1 MELVAI
7 FLGILPGFAWLF
19 FYLRED
25 LHPEP
30 KNLIALTF
38 IFGVTSAI
46 FALGIQVVLSH
57 AFEGFGIKK
66 YSLIAILFLALVEE
80 LAKFGGAFFA
90 VHKNEAFDEPVDAM
104 IYMVVASLGFATLE
118 NVGAL
123 GGFVSGYSGSAAV
136 SEIISVSS
144 MRFVGATLLH
154 TLSSGIVG
162 YYWAKSIRDFG
173 SRGNLILG
181 IILATMLHTLF
192 NYLIITSESLSYS
205 ILLVIIV
212 GFIILN
218 DFEKLKE
225 KAI

>member
-1 MELVAI
+1 MELIAI
-7 FLGILPGFAWLF
+7 FFGIIPGFAWLF

-30 KNLIALTF
+30 KSLIALTF
-38 IFGVTSAI
+38 IFGVASAI

-57 AFEGFGIKK
+57 AFRGFGIGK
-66 YSLIAILFLALVEE
+66 YSFVAILILALVEE

-123 GGFVSGYSGSAAV
+123 GGFVSGYSGSATV
-136 SEIISVSS
+136 SEIINVSS

-162 YYWAKSIRDFG
+162 YYWAKSIRGFG
-173 SRGNLILG
+173 SKGNLILG
-181 IILATMLHTLF
+181 IILATLLHTLF

-212 GFIILN
+212 GFITLN

>member
-1 MELVAI
+1 MDLLAI
-7 FLGILPGFAWLF
+7 FFGILPGFAWLF

-46 FALGIQVVLSH
+46 FALGVQVVLSH
-57 AFEGFGIKK
+57 SFESFGIKK
-66 YSLIAILFLALVEE
+66 YSLIAISFLALVEE

-118 NVGAL
+118 NIGAL
-123 GGFVSGYSGSAAV
+123 GGFVSGYSGSAAI
-136 SEIISVSS
+136 SEIINVSS

-154 TLSSGIVG
+154 TLSSAIIG
-162 YYWAKSIRDFG
+162 YYWAKSIRGFG
-173 SRGNLILG
+173 NKSNLVLG
-181 IILATMLHTLF
+181 IILATLLHTLF
-192 NYLIITSESLSYS
+192 NYLIIISETLSYS
-205 ILLVIIV
+205 VLLVIIV
-212 GFIILN
+212 GFFTLN
-218 DFEKLKE
+218 DFEKLKR